1 MVIPNAEIAPQPLRT
16 TDGQVF
22 AYFVPA
28 EEMNRLRGEIESLRE
43 QLSQAE
49 RQRDHNLAKVK
60 ELLTT
65 RFPLLPT
72 PEEMADPSLWATS
85 EDIRQ
90 IITDAHLA
98 ALAIE
103 HGLTLNSTDGDFA
116 RFPGLNWRNPLAA

>member
-1 MVIPNAEIAPQPLRT
+1 MVIPNSALAPQELRT
-16 TDGQVF
+16 TDGEVF

-28 EEMNRLRGEIESLRE
+28 AEMDRLRAEIASLRE
-43 QLSQAE
+43 QLVEAE

-85 EDIRQ
+85 EDIQKLIADLESR
-90 IITDAHLA
+90 
-98 ALAIE
+98 
-103 HGLTLNSTDGDFA
+103 
-116 RFPGLNWRNPLAA
+116 